1 VVHYCVPNIC
11 SRVSRTASFAISNIL
26 TPILL
31 QVGIAGG
38 VDNFLKQN
46 TGLRSGVYA
55 HKGMLTSAMLGSM
68 FDMPYKNL
76 NLIM

>member
-1 VVHYCVPNIC
+1 M
-11 SRVSRTASFAISNIL
+11 
-26 TPILL
+26 TPTLL
-31 QVGIAGG
+31 QIGIAGG

-68 FDMPYKNL
+68 FGMPYKNL